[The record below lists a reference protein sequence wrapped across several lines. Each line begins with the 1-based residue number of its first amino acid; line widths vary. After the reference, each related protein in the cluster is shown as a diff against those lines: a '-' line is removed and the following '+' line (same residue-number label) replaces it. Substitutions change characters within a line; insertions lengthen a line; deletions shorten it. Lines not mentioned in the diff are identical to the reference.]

1 MNTLSIILLC
11 LVIILVGVIL
21 YFNKQLQKRT
31 KEIEDSN
38 KKLEECRKNY
48 QNEINKLLKSLSE
61 KDKVIKDLEKSL
73 EEKEQ
78 LIINIINNNPE
89 SIDINKK

>member
-1 MNTLSIILLC
+1 MD
-11 LVIILVGVIL
+11 
-21 YFNKQLQKRT
+21 NKS
-31 KEIEDSN
+31 KEILSKVIKEIKQKTTEDIIVDFDDSN

>member
-31 KEIEDSN
+31 KEVKDSN